1 MIGLSEMCI
10 PAFSLWCNKKI
21 EQILFL
27 FFFHHNINLHA
38 IKLHR
43 KQSIS
48 LTFTKRKK
56 KEKQEEKI
64 WQKFVYY
71 FQNIIFLTMLS
82 GWCKMN
88 NRVNKAFMFV
98 RHCLLSRCL
107 PEKERELQLFIST
120 VITRAVKP
128 GRLSHRAAAASS
140 TVS

>member
-1 MIGLSEMCI
+1 MAIDSNAFFLFYFIFLNFEDDEVSEMCI
-10 PAFSLWCNKKI
+10 PAFSLWCNQKI

-82 GWCKMN
+82 G
-88 NRVNKAFMFV
+88 
-98 RHCLLSRCL
+98 
-107 PEKERELQLFIST
+107 
-120 VITRAVKP
+120 
-128 GRLSHRAAAASS
+128 
-140 TVS
+140 